1 MYFILIVYT
10 DDIIVIDND
19 RTEMERLKQILAKVY

>member
-19 RTEMERLKQILAKVY
+19 HTEMERLKQILAKVY